1 MKVVVQRVLKAS
13 CTVDNQITG
22 SIDHGFMLLI
32 GFTHTDNLDKVK
44 AACKKIAN
52 LRIFDD
58 EEGKM
63 NKSLLDVNGSILAI
77 SQFTLYADARKGNRP
92 SFIDSMRPDPANEL
106 YLQMVDILRKAG
118 YGVTVMDVE
127 GKEDN
132 QYMLFVEINKKSYEH
147 VHNLIKQVDKN
158 AFTVA
163 NETKYV
169 QNGYIKK

>member
-106 YLQMVDILRKAG
+106 YLQMVDILRNEYKIKTETG
-118 YGVTVMDVE
+118 IFQSHMYLSPICDGPVT
-127 GKEDN
+127 
-132 QYMLFVEINKKSYEH
+132 INLE
-147 VHNLIKQVDKN
+147 
-158 AFTVA
+158 F
-163 NETKYV
+163 
-169 QNGYIKK
+169 